1 MFNPDIVFTQKMG
14 SIEGTA
20 CWRFIVIDDLSEI
33 KESFPFRRKRIIYR
47 YICIYTTMNRG
58 ARISTKARSASLPRE
73 KTRLIKTT
81 RKKRSA
87 DDIKNMVG
95 DDMTRDLRAEM
106 RIRKGT
112 ATIFDRLQ
120 KMPRELQSEIF
131 SMGHDYRTQHLANPI
146 NRADVLMKANSV
158 ILRVLLKPQYRTVLN
173 EDVHSMANG
182 ALLDEQPYRTTNFI
196 QNPDDRSDIW
206 SRFNNKVFARTYREF
221 VRKTF
226 VEYQQLDDFIRFRV
240 VPLDNTLIN
249 TNSPFKN
256 MYDGIIVVH
265 SDEPSHPYGVNGS
278 RVKQI
283 LRKYMGG
290 SDGWVTSFVF
300 TIPGVN
306 RFRAIFVNYDMSP
319 SFSE

>member
-1 MFNPDIVFTQKMG
+1 
-14 SIEGTA
+14 
-20 CWRFIVIDDLSEI
+20 
-33 KESFPFRRKRIIYR
+33 
-47 YICIYTTMNRG
+47 MNRG
-58 ARISTKARSASLPRE
+58 VRKARSVSLPRQR

-146 NRADVLMKANSV
+146 NRAEVLMKTNAA
-158 ILRVLLKPQYRTVLN
+158 ILRVLLKPRYRAFLN
-173 EDVHSMANG
+173 MEIQSMPADG
-182 ALLDEQPYRTTNFI
+182 ALVDEQPYRTTNFI
-196 QNPDDRSDIW
+196 QTPYDRSDIL
-206 SRFNNKVFARTYREF
+206 SRHNNTVFASDYHEF
-221 VRKTF
+221 ARKTF

-240 VPLDNTLIN
+240 VPLENTLIN

-265 SDEPSHPYGVNGS
+265 SNEPSHPYGVNGT

-290 SDGWVTSFVF
+290 SDGWVTSYVF
-300 TIPGVN
+300 TLPGVN
-306 RFRAIFVNYDMSP
+306 TFRTIFVNYDLSP
-319 SFSE
+319 SFIG